1 MSNGN
6 TLNGWIYLNKPLGL
20 TSRKILNQCQR
31 LLSVKKAGYV
41 GTLDPLATGVLPLA
55 FGEACK
61 TIYYLEKA
69 DKEYRFKV
77 KWGIETATGDLE
89 GEIIK
94 TSPII
99 PSVDAILKAIPQF
112 VGHISQR
119 PPRYS
124 AIKIDGQRAYDLAR
138 KNVEFECEKR
148 DVHIESLQLLSLEG
162 HDSGESEFLVSC
174 SKGTY
179 VRQIAVDLAEVL
191 GTCATVIAL
200 HRTRLGK
207 ITEDMTISLDFL
219 EKRVH
224 DGESNTFL
232 HPLGVGLDDIPAIF
246 ISDEEE
252 KYLRYGQKISLE
264 PNRFNLSVSQSN
276 QLDHCDEDQEPVY
289 LAKCQNRLVGF
300 VVREEDCLKAKR
312 LFNI

>member
-1 MSNGN
+1 MSNSMP
-6 TLNGWIYLNKPLGL
+6 LNGWIYLNKPLGL

-31 LLSVKKAGYV
+31 LLNVKKAGYV

-55 FGEACK
+55 LGEACK

-69 DKEYRFKV
+69 DKEYRFRV
-77 KWGIETATGDLE
+77 KWGVETATGDLE
-89 GEIIK
+89 GEITK
-94 TSPII
+94 RSEHI
-99 PSVDAILKAIPQF
+99 PSHDDILKAIPQF
-112 VGHISQR
+112 VGDISQR

-124 AIKIDGQRAYDLAR
+124 AIKIDGKRAYDLAR
-138 KNVEFECEKR
+138 QNVDFECEKR
-148 DVHIESLQLLSLEG
+148 DVHIEFLKLLSAPN
-162 HDSGESEFLVSC
+162 DAVGESEFLVSC

-179 VRQIAVDLAEVL
+179 VRQIAVDLAEAL
-191 GTCATVIAL
+191 RTYATVIGL

-219 EKRVH
+219 QKKVH

-232 HPLGVGLDDIPAIF
+232 HPLGVGLDDIPAIV

-252 KYLRYGQKISLE
+252 KYIRYGQKISLE
-264 PNRFNLSVSQSN
+264 PDRFQVSEPHRH
-276 QLDHCDEDQEPVY
+276 QLDSRDEDNEPVF
-289 LAKCQNRLVGF
+289 LAKCQDRLVGF
-300 VVREEDCLKAKR
+300 VKREGDCLKAKR